1 MPARNASFIDG
12 LRENERMAAEL
23 LARGKTCREVARA
36 LGISERALYNWRKR
50 PAVQRAI
57 YALQQELIDTSE
69 SKGLALMPEAITTLT
84 AIMNDPSAR
93 AADRIAA
100 SRALLNGA
108 AAYQERKMLERTVSD
123 LEAQIYGLL
132 QVPGVEV
139 PQSGDAAPDAGDDL
153 DLLKS
158 ADPEDAP
165 GE

>member
-1 MPARNASFIDG
+1 MPPRLRSSIDG

-23 LARGKTCREVARA
+23 LARGKTCREVARS
-36 LGISERALYNWRKR
+36 LGISERALYNWRKK
-50 PAVQRAI
+50 PVVQRAI

-84 AIMNDPSAR
+84 EIMNDPEAR

-123 LEAQIYGLL
+123 LESQIYGM
-132 QVPGVEV
+132 VEMAKGKL
-139 PQSGDAAPDAGDDL
+139 PEDDDEDINIITIEQEPYEDAA
-153 DLLKS
+153 
-158 ADPEDAP
+158 EDA
-165 GE
+165 

>member
-1 MPARNASFIDG
+1 MPPRLRSSIDG

-23 LARGKTCREVARA
+23 LARGKTCREVARS
-36 LGISERALYNWRKR
+36 LGISERALYNWRKK
-50 PAVQRAI
+50 PVVQRAI

-84 AIMNDPSAR
+84 EIMNDPEAR

-123 LEAQIYGLL
+123 LESQIYGM
-132 QVPGVEV
+132 VEMAK
-139 PQSGDAAPDAGDDL
+139 GKL
-153 DLLKS
+153 
-158 ADPEDAP
+158 PEDDDEDINVITIEQEP
-165 GE
+165 CEEP

>member
-1 MPARNASFIDG
+1 MPRTNPSLIDG

-50 PAVQRAI
+50 PAVQRAV
-57 YALQQELIDTSE
+57 YALQQELIDVSE
-69 SKGLALMPEAITTLT
+69 SKGLALMPDAIATLT
-84 AIMNDPSAR
+84 QIMNDQEAR

-108 AAYQERKMLERTVSD
+108 AAYQERKLLERTVSD
-123 LEAQIYGLL
+123 LESQIYGLL
-132 QVPGVEV
+132 QIPSETVADEPTE
-139 PQSGDAAPDAGDDL
+139 GDDL

-158 ADPEDAP
+158 ADPSDA
-165 GE
+165 

>member
-1 MPARNASFIDG
+1 MGARNTSIIDG

-36 LGISERALYNWRKR
+36 LGVSERALYNWRKR
-50 PAVQRAI
+50 PAVQRAV

-84 AIMNDPSAR
+84 EIMSDPSAR

-108 AAYQERKMLERTVSD
+108 AAYQERKLLERTVSD
-123 LEAQIYGLL
+123 LESQIYGLL
-132 QVPGVEV
+132 QIPAETVPE
-139 PQSGDAAPDAGDDL
+139 DAAEGDDL

-158 ADPEDAP
+158 ADPEDV
-165 GE
+165 